1 MPRFIGQNGDFANQV
16 FELTGQKL
24 TVGRTPD
31 NDLHLPDN
39 SVSSHH
45 AELNIEAGDFIV
57 TDLESTNGTRVN
69 GEKVQTA
76 PLRQGDIARFGN
88 VELLYESENS
98 ASLSPLP
105 ELRIGV
111 PLDQSVSRGRPS
123 HFTGALASASRPQ
136 SRAKGPWPLILG
148 AVGLLAAGGVGYA
161 LFVMVTA
168 K

>member
-1 MPRFIGQNGDFANQV
+1 MPRFIGQNSDFANQV
-16 FELTGQKL
+16 FDLAGQKI

-39 SVSSHH
+39 SISSHH
-45 AELNIEAGDFIV
+45 AELNLEAGDYIV

-69 GEKVQTA
+69 GEKAQTS
-76 PLRQGDIARFGN
+76 PLRQGDTVRFGN

-98 ASLSPLP
+98 PAETPLP
-105 ELRIGV
+105 ELRIGI

-123 HFTGALASASRPQ
+123 HFGGSSSSTTRSKSRE
-136 SRAKGPWPLILG
+136 SGPWPLIMGL
-148 AVGLLAAGGVGYA
+148 VGLLAVGAVGYA
-161 LFVMVTA
+161 LVVLLST

>member
-1 MPRFIGQNGDFANQV
+1 MPRFIGQNSDFANQV
-16 FELTGQKL
+16 FDLAGQKI

-39 SVSSHH
+39 SISSHH
-45 AELNIEAGDFIV
+45 AELNLEAGDYIV

-69 GEKVQTA
+69 GEKAQTS
-76 PLRQGDIARFGN
+76 PLRQGDTVRFGN

-98 ASLSPLP
+98 PAETPLP
-105 ELRIGV
+105 ELRIGI

-123 HFTGALASASRPQ
+123 HFTGTTSAARSK
-136 SRAKGPWPLILG
+136 SKEGGPWPLILG
-148 AVGLLAAGGVGYA
+148 LVGVLAIGALGYT
-161 LFVMVTA
+161 LFVLFTT